1 MIQSAPFPRAL
12 LLACALTLSGCASA
26 PAASPTPT
34 PEPLPSPTAT
44 FAFPTLIPTATVTA
58 IPSPTPSAG
67 LAVDAGPILFQAN
80 FSAEEG
86 WRLSSDADGGASL
99 SGASLVIAVSRPN
112 ASRYV
117 IVPVPPAADFLLE
130 AGIRAG
136 LCAPE
141 DEIGILFRV
150 SPQEDHYRFTLDCQ
164 AEVRLTRVL
173 ERGAA
178 VLAGP
183 ADAPNA
189 IPGSPAENQIAIVAR
204 GGTFTFFVN
213 GAEVLRSHDP
223 HLASGHFGFF
233 VRSAGQ
239 GQTTAALTS
248 LVVRALLPAATPTP
262 TLPPG

>member
-1 MIQSAPFPRAL
+1 MIPPAAFPPTW
-12 LLACALTLSGCASA
+12 LLACALLLSGCASA

-44 FAFPTLIPTATVTA
+44 FTFPTLIPTATVTSV
-58 IPSPTPSAG
+58 PSPTTSPG
-67 LAVDAGPILFQAN
+67 IAVDAGPILFQAD

-99 SGASLVIAVSRPN
+99 SGGSLVIAVSRPN

-136 LCAPE
+136 LCGPE

-150 SPQEDHYRFTLDCQ
+150 SPKEDHYRFTLDCQ

-183 ADAPNA
+183 ADAPSV
-189 IPGSPAENQIAIVAR
+189 IPGSPAENQIAILAR
-204 GGTFTFFVN
+204 GETFIFFIN

-223 HLASGHFGFF
+223 HLTSGHFGFF

-248 LVVRALLPAATPTP
+248 LTVRALLPAVTPTP
-262 TLPPG
+262 TFPPG

>member
-1 MIQSAPFPRAL
+1 MLPTNSPRR
-12 LLACALTLSGCASA
+12 LLAACAVLLGGCASA
-26 PAASPTPT
+26 PAASPTAT
-34 PEPLPSPTAT
+34 PEPPPSPTAT
-44 FAFPTLIPTATVTA
+44 FAFPTLIPTSTVTSV
-58 IPSPTPSAG
+58 PSPTRSAG
-67 LAVDAGPILFQAN
+67 IAVDAGAVLFQAD

-99 SGASLVIAVSRPN
+99 SGGALVVAVSRPN

-130 AGIRAG
+130 AGLRAG
-136 LCAPE
+136 LCGPE

-150 SPQEDHYRFTLDCQ
+150 SPQEDNYRFSLDCQ

-183 ADAPNA
+183 AEAPSA
-189 IPGSPAENQIAIVAR
+189 IPGSPAVNQIAILAR
-204 GGTFTFFVN
+204 GEEFTFFVN

-223 HLASGHFGFF
+223 HLTSGHFAFF

-248 LVVRALLPAATPTP
+248 LTVRALLPAVTSTP